1 VLDAEELTRLVKLAR
16 RGPLVPEGTA
26 TPVALGQEALERLLP
41 HRPPM
46 LLVDEVDRVDLASSG
61 VRGQRRLRPDDVG
74 FAGHFPGEP
83 VYPGVLVVETMG
95 QLALTL
101 PHFVH
106 GQRLDVPADTVPRR
120 VRATHIHHASFVAPF
135 TTGDTMTLHAR
146 LAHDDYTLIALA
158 QAWRGDQLA
167 AFAVCEV
174 FIDE

>member
-1 VLDAEELTRLVKLAR
+1 LVAD
-16 RGPLVPEGTA
+16 GAGA
-26 TPVALGQEALERLLP
+26 AVALGREALERLLP

-46 LLVDEVDRVDLASSG
+46 LLVDEVDVVDLASGG
-61 VRGQRRLRPDDVG
+61 VRGRRRLHPGDVG

-101 PHFVH
+101 PHFVRE
-106 GQRLDVPADTVPRR
+106 QRIDVPAGTRPRR
-120 VRATHIHHASFVAPF
+120 VRATHIHHASFVSPF
-135 TTGDTMTLHAR
+135 TADDSMTLHAR
-146 LAHDDYTLIALA
+146 VAHDDYTMIALA